1 MKVDD
6 VVSLGNFSAEG
17 PVKTNVLMSE
27 KFNIVLVCL
36 ETNQEIPPHPEP
48 YGVFFLVLEGEGVFT
63 SRDGSFELGRGSAI
77 FMEEDEIRGISCLD
91 RMIVLGVQDG
101 HRAA

>member
-1 MKVDD
+1 MQIDD
-6 VVSLGNFSAEG
+6 VLSLRNYSARG
-17 PVKTNVLMSE
+17 PVKTDVLRTE

-48 YGVFFLVLEGEGVFT
+48 YAVFFLVLEGEAVFT
-63 SRDGSFELGRGSAI
+63 SSEGSFELTRGSAI
-77 FMEEDEIRGISCLD
+77 FIEKDEIRGISCLD

>member
-6 VVSLGNFSAEG
+6 VLSLRNFSEEG
-17 PVKTNVLMSE
+17 PVKTDILKSA

-63 SRDGSFELGRGSAI
+63 NSDGSFELRRGSAI
-77 FMEEDEIRGISCLD
+77 FMKKDEIRGIKCLD
-91 RMIVLGVQDG
+91 RMVILGVQDG
-101 HRAA
+101 H